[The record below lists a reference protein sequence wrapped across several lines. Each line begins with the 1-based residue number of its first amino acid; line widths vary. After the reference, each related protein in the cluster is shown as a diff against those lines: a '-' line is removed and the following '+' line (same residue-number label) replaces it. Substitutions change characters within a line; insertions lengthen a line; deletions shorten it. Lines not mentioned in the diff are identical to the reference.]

1 MRRRN
6 WIAGLAAVGLL
17 PKRGFADTTPRLKVV
32 LNKSNPRESS
42 GLLKGEKFAVGFG
55 KHGFKSEGSA
65 FEGGYSLLGTFRVN
79 AILTR
84 ETFAMTDSLVQQS
97 GKSRE
102 WLEEKLFTNMS
113 SIDFDGDG
121 KGGEYG
127 DAFIGLEP
135 VDTSVQQPFHFGEYK
150 GVFRWYSYAI
160 HGTQDE
166 SRIGK
171 CITGGCINVGQKDL
185 LELVEIVKLG
195 DLVEITQPD

>member
-84 ETFAMTDSLVQQS
+84 ETFAMTDSLAPTGSWRGHTRVERS
-97 GKSRE
+97 GVA
-102 WLEEKLFTNMS
+102 NGQP
-113 SIDFDGDG
+113 SIAEGRD
-121 KGGEYG
+121 
-127 DAFIGLEP
+127 
-135 VDTSVQQPFHFGEYK
+135 S
-150 GVFRWYSYAI
+150 
-160 HGTQDE
+160 
-166 SRIGK
+166 
-171 CITGGCINVGQKDL
+171 
-185 LELVEIVKLG
+185 
-195 DLVEITQPD
+195 

>member
-1 MRRRN
+1 MKRRAWIVLVAGGTIVLGADRRTMR
-6 WIAGLAAVGLL
+6 
-17 PKRGFADTTPRLKVV
+17 VV
-32 LNKSNPRESS
+32 LDPENPKNSRGDFGDTS
-42 GLLKGEKFAVGFG
+42 FPVGFG
-55 KHGFKSEGSA
+55 KHGCKPAGTS

-79 AILTR
+79 AILTK
-84 ETFAMTDSLVQQS
+84 TDFAMTGELVARS

-102 WLEEKLFTNMS
+102 WLANNLFTNMS

-135 VDTSVQQPFHFGEYK
+135 IGSSAKQPFHFGEYK

-166 SRIGK
+166 TRIGK
-171 CITGGCINVGQKDL
+171 CITGGCINVGRNDL
-185 LELVEIVKLG
+185 AVLVKNLKLG
-195 DLVEITQPD
+195 DLVEITRPD